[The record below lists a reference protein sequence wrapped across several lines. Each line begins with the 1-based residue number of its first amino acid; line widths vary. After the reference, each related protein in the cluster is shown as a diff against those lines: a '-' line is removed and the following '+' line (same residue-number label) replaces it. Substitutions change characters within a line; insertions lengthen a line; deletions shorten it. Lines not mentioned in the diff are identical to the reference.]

1 MTGDQ
6 MAKAYVL
13 INTDVGKE
21 DEVLERIK
29 SFNGIEDAHVVYGTY
44 DMIVKVKAKDQ
55 AELKQTILKQ
65 FRVLDS
71 LRGTITL
78 IAVDD

>member
-1 MTGDQ
+1 

-21 DEVLERIK
+21 DEILQKIR
-29 SFNGIEDAHVVYGTY
+29 SFDGIEDAHIVYGTY
-44 DMIVKVKAKDQ
+44 DMIVKVKAQ
-55 AELKQTILKQ
+55 TQGELKQTILKQ
-65 FRVLDS
+65 FRTLDHM
-71 LRGTITL
+71 RGTITL